1 MSESLSHVCG
11 RCSCRG
17 GGGAGLGAII
27 WEDAVPCPAGAVVSP
42 LKKPA
47 PHCSRAAAA
56 GSRRRPR
63 GAGRKGRRRR
73 HPATTARAQPAG
85 RPRSL
90 APRRESG
97 SSRRASEGRRSERAG
112 AGIDSED
119 SCSLAARLSAVFGP
133 PVSGLSDPGT
143 HFPDSQPRTASYS
156 ETRTSR
162 SLSYTD
168 QEAPARTDHSFFT
181 YLFCMYYLSVKWL
194 FLLPVL
200 YETPFQ
206 RIPVPAVKDQPMTHF
221 IFCPPFMDLLQ
232 RVQHW
237 VRSLKYCS

>member
-1 MSESLSHVCG
+1 M
-11 RCSCRG
+11 
-17 GGGAGLGAII
+17 
-27 WEDAVPCPAGAVVSP
+27 VSP

-56 GSRRRPR
+56 GSRRRPP

-73 HPATTARAQPAG
+73 HPAATARAQPAG

-90 APRRESG
+90 APRGESG
-97 SSRRASEGRRSERAG
+97 SSRRPSEGRRSGRAG

-119 SCSLAARLSAVFGP
+119 SCSLAARLSA
-133 PVSGLSDPGT
+133 GLWATRQWFVGSR
-143 HFPDSQPRTASYS
+143 HAFPDSQPRTASYS
-156 ETRTSR
+156 ETRTDR
-162 SLSYTD
+162 SFSYTD

-181 YLFCMYYLSVKWL
+181 YLFCIYYLSVKWL

-206 RIPVPAVKDQPMTHF
+206 RIPVTAVKDQPMTHF

-232 RVQHW
+232 RDQHW
-237 VRSLKYCS
+237 VRSLNYCS